1 MFTFL
6 VIVTIICFVA
16 LIGVTAVRPQPNL
29 VSHFELLRQIRQ
41 HKQIKLVYEREKQLP
56 NVYAAITLVST
67 LLIVGF
73 ILLSLASFGLGLGIV
88 ITVVGM
94 VLYPTI
100 AQWPLVQKGAMSL
113 YLSNEQVVLRLL
125 KKCQPLFKVIRAT
138 FVPHAEAY
146 HRFDSADELQKLI
159 DESGTILSDNEK
171 KLLVSGLGFKN
182 LTVAEYMTPKDEIKT
197 IKKTEFLGPLV
208 LSEIHELGHSRLPVI
223 GKDIHHV
230 VGVLHLRDL
239 LSLDN
244 KKSVTAET
252 AMDPKVFYV
261 HKNHSLEHALAA
273 FIETRHH
280 LFIVINEHRET
291 VGIIT
296 LEDVV
301 EALIGR
307 RIYDEADIHD
317 NIASIAAHQK
327 PINNRPANYTDV

>member
-6 VIVTIICFVA
+6 VVVTVICFVA
-16 LIGVTAVRPQPNL
+16 LVGMTAVRPQPNL
-29 VSHFELLRQIRQ
+29 VSHFELLRQTKQ
-41 HKQIKLVYEREKQLP
+41 HKQKGASYDREKQLP
-56 NVYAAITLVST
+56 DVYAAITLIST
-67 LLIVGF
+67 LLIIGF
-73 ILLSLASFGLGLGIV
+73 ILLSLVAFGWGLGSV
-88 ITVVGM
+88 IIIFGM
-94 VLYPTI
+94 LLYPTI
-100 AQWPLVQKGAMSL
+100 AQWSLVQKSAMNL
-113 YLSNEQVVLRLL
+113 YSTNEQTLLRLL
-125 KKCQPLFKVIRAT
+125 KKSQPIFKVIKPI
-138 FVPHAEAY
+138 FVPQTEAY
-146 HRFDSADELQKLI
+146 HRFDSAEELQKLI
-159 DESGTILSDNEK
+159 NESGTILSENEK
-171 KLLVSGLGFKN
+171 KLIVSGLGFKN
-182 LTVAEYMTPKDEIKT
+182 LTVAEYMTPKDKIKT

-273 FIETRHH
+273 FIETRRH

-291 VGIIT
+291 IGIIT
-296 LEDVV
+296 LEDVI

-307 RIYDEADIHD
+307 KIYDEDDTHD

-327 PINNRPANYTDV
+327 PLNNTPAHYTDV